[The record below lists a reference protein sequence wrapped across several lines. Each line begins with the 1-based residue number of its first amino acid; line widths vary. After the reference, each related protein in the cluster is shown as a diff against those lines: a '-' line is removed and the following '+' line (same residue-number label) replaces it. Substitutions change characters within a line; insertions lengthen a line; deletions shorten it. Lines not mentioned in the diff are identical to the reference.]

1 MLGNFENC
9 WAFTRQAEGGFTKN
23 PDDPGNWTSGIAGTG
38 ELLGTNFG
46 ISAASYPNLDI
57 ANLTIQT
64 AGAIYQR
71 DYWIKVA
78 GDSLPLGVDLA
89 VFDAAVNIGV
99 TGAAT
104 ILQRVVGAFQDG
116 QIGPKTLAAVAAM
129 PVAAVIADFIAER
142 VAFYKALPAFS
153 EFGDGWTNRSQACQV
168 TALAMVSAPDTAD
181 A

>member
-1 MLGNFENC
+1 MLGNFQSC

-23 PDDPGNWTSGIAGTG
+23 PDDPGNWTSGVVGSG

-46 ISAASYPNLDI
+46 ISAADYPNLDI

-71 DYWIKVA
+71 DYWDKVA

-89 VFDAAVNIGV
+89 VFDAGVNIGV
-99 TGAAT
+99 SGAARM
-104 ILQRVVGAFQDG
+104 LQRVVGTLQDG
-116 QIGPKTLAAVAAM
+116 QIGQKTLAAVAAM
-129 PVAAVIADFIAER
+129 PVATVIADFIAER
-142 VAFYKALPAFS
+142 LAFYKSLPAFS
-153 EFGDGWTNRSQACQV
+153 DFGDGWTNRCQACQV
-168 TALAMVSAPDTAD
+168 SALAMVSAPDTAD